1 LRAAS
6 VSSELRSCKMTTAE
20 MSADHKPFEYF
31 LVLDFESTCQDP
43 EQGPIDQQEIIEF
56 PCLLVRADDLGLV
69 EEFHEYIR
77 PVAKPQLTTFCT
89 ELTGITQDMIQ
100 DRDIFRDVLPRFVS
114 WYESHDLNTSNATFV
129 TCGHWDLET
138 MLPKQ
143 CLYSGLTVPQMLD
156 VGESGEFVNIKL
168 THQKTMGQYAKEH
181 FVCDERPCGEGSQ
194 APQQWND
201 QEMKSNLNQRL
212 FNMI

>member
-1 LRAAS
+1 MS
-6 VSSELRSCKMTTAE
+6 TAE
-20 MSADHKPFEYF
+20 MIVDHQPFEYY

-43 EQGPIDQQEIIEF
+43 EQGPIDPQEIIEF

-77 PVAKPQLTTFCT
+77 PDAKPQLTTFCT

-100 DRDIFRDVLPRFVS
+100 DRDTFPDVLSRFVS

-129 TCGHWDLET
+129 TCGQWDLET

-143 CLYSGLTVPQMLD
+143 CHYSGKTVPQMLD

-168 THQKTMGQYAKEH
+168 THQETMRQYAKGIEAMLGQLGLKFKGH
-181 FVCDERPCGEGSQ
+181 LHSGIDDCKNILSVMEGLV
-194 APQQWND
+194 ARGAKLCNNG
-201 QEMKSNLNQRL
+201 MTKK
-212 FNMI
+212 

>member
-1 LRAAS
+1 MS
-6 VSSELRSCKMTTAE
+6 TAE
-20 MSADHKPFEYF
+20 MIADHQPFEYY
-31 LVLDFESTCQDP
+31 LVLDFESSCQDP

-100 DRDIFRDVLPRFVS
+100 DRDTFRDVLPRFVS
-114 WYESHDLNTSNATFV
+114 WYESRGLSTSNATFV
-129 TCGHWDLET
+129 TCGQWDLVS

-168 THQKTMGQYAKEH
+168 THQKTMGQYAKGIEAMLGH
-181 FVCDERPCGEGSQ
+181 LGLKFEGHLHSGI
-194 APQQWND
+194 ADCRNILSV
-201 QEMKSNLNQRL
+201 MKGLVARGAKLCNNG
-212 FNMI
+212 MTKK